1 MIDDAYDNIKHQ
13 IGSMELPIH
22 QCKLKIKEI
31 KQNQVAEP
39 KRKTQSPVKSRYQKP
54 PGYTGGIK
62 SVTLNTLKKQQTK
75 SKSPMRQIK
84 TERKNVSPS
93 RPKSPRL
100 KRNLKEMIAQMKQP
114 IKNAISC
121 IPTKGAE
128 RRFFRQE
135 TDNSEKTKGQIWL
148 QEMQKKNQI
157 QGRRKR
163 NQRKT

>member
-1 MIDDAYDNIKHQ
+1 
-13 IGSMELPIH
+13 
-22 QCKLKIKEI
+22 
-31 KQNQVAEP
+31 
-39 KRKTQSPVKSRYQKP
+39 
-54 PGYTGGIK
+54 
-62 SVTLNTLKKQQTK
+62 
-75 SKSPMRQIK
+75 MRQIK

-128 RRFFRQE
+128 IRFFRQE

-157 QGRRKR
+157 
-163 NQRKT
+163 